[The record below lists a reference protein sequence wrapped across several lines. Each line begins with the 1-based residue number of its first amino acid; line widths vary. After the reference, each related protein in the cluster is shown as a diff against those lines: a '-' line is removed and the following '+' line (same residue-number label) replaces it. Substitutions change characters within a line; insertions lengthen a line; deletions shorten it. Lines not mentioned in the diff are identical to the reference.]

1 MKLTA
6 LLTGALGLM
15 LWAAL
20 MLVLA
25 YPHDW
30 VTLSNAPVVLILV
43 SSIYSLLLPLSLSLA
58 LSALA
63 VLMFN
68 YQMVPPVHTFH
79 VDLHEHGIL
88 LITMMGVS
96 WLITYLLRR
105 QKQIAELERSQA
117 QRTLQLMQWSE
128 KLREA
133 DNPQELLSEL
143 QQLLLGLAGGSVKVW
158 VGFTAIELESLNATQ
173 TKAFEA
179 CLQESKALGKST
191 GRYDNLDDLYLPM
204 RGKSKAYGVCVCV
217 GDQMEFSETFWIRD
231 AQALLDQMGLACE
244 RRDNLLRAQSERES
258 AQTQKTRSLFL
269 TSIAHDQR
277 TPLAS
282 IMTSASAI
290 LEQTDRLSKDEIRR
304 YAELIQEESQQVA
317 RLTDNTLTLARL
329 SGEQVQVPMQLESA
343 EDMVAAVLQRLRK
356 RRGLHVPTVKV
367 DAGLPLVKCNMVL
380 VEQVLDNLIDNAI
393 KHSGAPDSV
402 ELNVHQRQN
411 DVVFQ
416 IADRGKG
423 MQGQHKLQGDESRG
437 LGIGLQLCHAVAQ
450 AHSGRLVFSS
460 PVDAVQ
466 GVIATFALPLVVDQ
480 GKSA

>member
-1 MKLTA
+1 MKLTTW
-6 LLTGALGLM
+6 LTSALGLG
-15 LWAAL
+15 LWTGL
-20 MLVLA
+20 MIVLA

-30 VTLSNAPVVLILV
+30 VTLANAPVVLILV
-43 SSIYSLLLPLSLSLA
+43 SSIYSLLLPLAASLA

-88 LITMMGVS
+88 LITMMAVS
-96 WLITYLLRR
+96 WLITYLLRQ
-105 QKQIAELERSQA
+105 QKQIAALERQQA
-117 QRTLQLMQWSE
+117 QRTMQLMQWSE
-128 KLREA
+128 KLREV
-133 DNPQELLSEL
+133 DNPQELLSDL
-143 QQLLLGLAGGSVKVW
+143 QQRLRNLAQDCKRVI
-158 VGFTAIELESLNATQ
+158 VGFSATDMGPMSSAQ
-173 TKAFEA
+173 IQAFEA
-179 CLQESKALGKST
+179 CLKDNKALGNGT
-191 GRYDNLDDLYLPM
+191 GRYDNLDDLFLPM
-204 RGKSKAYGVCVCV
+204 RGKSKAYGACVCV
-217 GDQMEFSETFWIRD
+217 SGESDFSEALWVQD

-244 RRDNLLRAQSERES
+244 RRDSLLRAQSARES

-290 LEQTDRLSKDEIRR
+290 LEQTDRLSKDEIRH

-356 RRGLHVPTVKV
+356 RGGSHLPTVKV
-367 DAGLPLVKCNMVL
+367 NAGLPLVKCNMVL

-402 ELNVHQRQN
+402 ELTVYERQN
-411 DVVFQ
+411 EVVFQ
-416 IADRGKG
+416 VADRGKG
-423 MQGQHKLQGDESRG
+423 MQGQYKLQGDEFRG

-450 AHSGRLVFSS
+450 AHSGRLDFSS
-460 PVDAVQ
+460 PADTAQ
-466 GVIATFALPLVVDQ
+466 GVIATFGLPFVVDQ
-480 GKSA
+480 GKGA

>member
-1 MKLTA
+1 MKPTV
-6 LLTGALGLM
+6 LLTGILGFT

-20 MLVLA
+20 MWVLA

-68 YQMVPPVHTFH
+68 YQMVPPVYTFH

-88 LITMMGVS
+88 LITVMGVS

-105 QKQIAELERSQA
+105 QKQIAALERQQA

-191 GRYDNLDDLYLPM
+191 GRYDNLEDLYLPM

-423 MQGQHKLQGDESRG
+423 MQGQYKLQGDESRG

-450 AHSGRLVFSS
+450 AHSGRLDFSS
-460 PVDAVQ
+460 PVDAAQ

>member
-1 MKLTA
+1 MW
-6 LLTGALGLM
+6 GFG

-30 VTLSNAPVVLILV
+30 VTLANAPVVLVLV
-43 SSIYSLLLPLSLSLA
+43 SSIYSLLLPLALSLA

-105 QKQIAELERSQA
+105 QKQIAALERQQA

-128 KLREA
+128 TLREV
-133 DNPQELLSEL
+133 DKPEQLLSDL
-143 QQLLLGLAGGSVKVW
+143 QQLLFGMAEGCAQVV
-158 VGFTAIELESLNATQ
+158 VGFTATEVDSLNAAQ
-173 TKAFEA
+173 IKAFNA
-179 CLQESKALGKST
+179 CLKENKALGKST
-191 GRYDNLDDLYLPM
+191 GRYDNLEDLYLPM

-217 GDQMEFSETFWIRD
+217 GGDVDFNQTLWVRD

-244 RRDNLLRAQSERES
+244 RRDNVLRAQSARES

-290 LEQTDRLSKDEIRR
+290 LEQTDRLSKDEIRH

-329 SGEQVQVPMQLESA
+329 SGEQVQVPMQLESV

-356 RRGLHVPTVKV
+356 RKTLHLPTVKV
-367 DAGLPLVKCNMVL
+367 DAALPLVNCNMVL
-380 VEQVLDNLIDNAI
+380 VEQVLDNLIDNAM
-393 KHSGAPDSV
+393 KHSGAPGSV
-402 ELNVHQRQN
+402 ELLVLQQQN
-411 DVVFQ
+411 EVVFQ
-416 IADRGKG
+416 VADRGQG

-450 AHSGRLVFSS
+450 VHSGRLNFSS
-460 PVDAVQ
+460 PANSGQ
-466 GVIATFALPLVVDQ
+466 GVLATFALPLNAVQDNN
-480 GKSA
+480 S

>member
-1 MKLTA
+1 MKPTA
-6 LLTGALGLM
+6 SLTGILGFT

-20 MLVLA
+20 MWVLA

-88 LITMMGVS
+88 LITVMGVS

-105 QKQIAELERSQA
+105 QKQIAALERQQA

-191 GRYDNLDDLYLPM
+191 GRYDNLEDLYLPM

-329 SGEQVQVPMQLESA
+329 SSEQVQVPMQLESA

-423 MQGQHKLQGDESRG
+423 MQGQYKLQGDESRG

-450 AHSGRLVFSS
+450 AHSGRLDFSS
-460 PVDAVQ
+460 PVDAAQ

>member
-1 MKLTA
+1 MKPTT
-6 LLTGALGLM
+6 LLTGALGLA

-20 MLVLA
+20 MLVLV

-30 VTLSNAPVVLILV
+30 ITLANAPVVLILV
-43 SSIYSLLLPLSLSLA
+43 SSIYSLLLPLAISLA

-96 WLITYLLRR
+96 WLVTYLLRR
-105 QKQIAELERSQA
+105 QKQIAALERQQA

-128 KLREA
+128 KLREV
-133 DNPQELLSEL
+133 DNPQQLLSDL
-143 QQLLLGLAGGSVKVW
+143 QQLLLGLTGGSVKVL

-173 TKAFEA
+173 TKAFDA
-179 CLQESKALGKST
+179 CLQENKALGKST
-191 GRYDNLDDLYLPM
+191 GRYDNLEDLYLPM

-217 GDQMEFSETFWIRD
+217 GDDLDSSETLWIRD

-244 RRDNLLRAQSERES
+244 RRDNLLRAQSARES

-290 LEQTDRLSKDEIRR
+290 LEQTDRLSHDEIRH

-356 RRGLHVPTVKV
+356 RKTLHIPAVKV
-367 DAGLPLVKCNMVL
+367 AAGLPLINCNMVL

-393 KHSGAPDSV
+393 KHSGAPGSV
-402 ELNVHQRQN
+402 ELMVLQQ
-411 DVVFQ
+411 DGEVVFQ
-416 IADRGKG
+416 VADGGQG
-423 MQGQHKLQGDESRG
+423 MQSAHKLQGDESRG
-437 LGIGLQLCHAVAQ
+437 LGIGLQLCRAVAQ
-450 AHSGRLVFSS
+450 VHAGRLDFLS
-460 PVDAVQ
+460 PANSGG
-466 GVIATFALPLVVDQ
+466 GVLAIFALPLPAVQ

>member
-1 MKLTA
+1 MWGIA
-6 LLTGALGLM
+6 
-15 LWAAL
+15 LWATL

-30 VTLSNAPVVLILV
+30 VTISNAPVVLILV
-43 SSIYSLLLPLSLSLA
+43 SSIYSLLLPLALSLA

-105 QKQIAELERSQA
+105 QKQIAALERQQA

-128 KLREA
+128 TLREV
-133 DNPQELLSEL
+133 DKPEQLLSDL
-143 QQLLLGLAGGSVKVW
+143 QQLLFGMAEGCAQVV
-158 VGFTAIELESLNATQ
+158 VEFTATEVDSLNAAQ
-173 TKAFEA
+173 IKAFNA
-179 CLQESKALGKST
+179 CLKENKALGKST
-191 GRYDNLDDLYLPM
+191 GRYDNLEDLYLPM

-217 GDQMEFSETFWIRD
+217 GGDIDFNETLWVRD

-244 RRDNLLRAQSERES
+244 RRDNVLRAQSARES

-290 LEQTDRLSKDEIRR
+290 LEQTDRLSKDEIRH

-329 SGEQVQVPMQLESA
+329 SGEQVQVPMQLESV

-356 RRGLHVPTVKV
+356 RKTLYLPTVKV
-367 DAGLPLVKCNMVL
+367 DAGLPLVNCNMVL
-380 VEQVLDNLIDNAI
+380 VEQVLDNLIDNAM
-393 KHSGAPDSV
+393 KHSGAPGSV
-402 ELNVHQRQN
+402 ELLVLQQQN
-411 DVVFQ
+411 EVVFQ
-416 IADRGKG
+416 LADRGQG
-423 MQGQHKLQGDESRG
+423 MQGQHKLQGDEFRG

-450 AHSGRLVFSS
+450 VHSGRLNFSS
-460 PVDAVQ
+460 STNSGQ
-466 GVIATFALPLVVDQ
+466 GVLVTFALPLAAVQ
-480 GKSA
+480 EQRA